1 MGFISDIYNIT
12 HVKPI
17 LLLKEQLKLACSD
30 GWRTGVYGGKF
41 VDEDT
46 TIETM
51 QKNGFRD
58 YVVTNNGNIIYN
70 PKPFLKRDIL
80 PIHKIV

>member
-17 LLLKEQLKLACSD
+17 LPLKEQLKLAYSD

-51 QKNGFRD
+51 QKNRFRD
-58 YVVTNNGNIIYN
+58 YIVTNKGNVLYD
-70 PKPFLKRDIL
+70 PKPFSKRDIL
-80 PIHKIV
+80 PIHRIV